1 MTTKGKAKV
10 AHLNVRLPADL
21 VARLDDCARAR
32 RCTRA
37 VVIRAALVRGLAVA
51 ERKRG
56 AK

>member
-32 RCTRA
+32 RRTRA